1 MGKYVHN
8 HHTNLLAVRFFDFR
22 TATVAF
28 IVSAGT
34 VVVLVVAVAIADVL
48 WNRAFG
54 CAAFDSAPLGIL
66 ANARFA
72 VSHVDLATLDSLRA
86 AVASIEIAATVVV
99 GVVAVAVALVLGET
113 AFSFTVLIRLVT
125 RILAFALLA
134 VSFFDIVTAA
144 VASIVFAATVVV
156 LVVAVAIADVLWKL
170 ACLATAAF
178 VLGILALALF
188 AVSCF
193 DNFALDTLRAAVASI
208 ESAATVVVFVVAVA
222 VALELG
228 ETAFSFTVGIRLVI
242 RILAFALLAVSFFDS
257 VTAAVAS
264 IVFAATV
271 VVLVVAVAIADELW
285 DRAFG
290 LTAFAFVLGIDALA
304 LFAVSCFDNSA
315 LDRTRT
321 AVASIVFA
329 ATVVVGVVAVAV
341 ALVLGEIAFSFTVGI
356 RLVIRILAFAL
367 LAVSFFDS
375 VTAAVASIVFA
386 ATVVV
391 LVVAVA
397 IADELWDR
405 AFGLTAFAFV
415 LGILALAL
423 FAVSCF
429 DNSALDRT
437 RTAVAAIESAATV
450 VVGVVAVAVAL
461 VLGESAFSV
470 ARGPSG
476 NALVDTRLIG
486 NALGKLLPLVA
497 FDTQQKPIFGACFTR
512 RSDAA
517 VTFALVDSRSNALPF
532 DKLLALVACDTK
544 RKPIFGACFTL
555 RSEAAVTFALVDRRS
570 VFNASV
576 LSVRFVPLDARP
588 TNSFFA
594 SQCAGCLVGV
604 GAIFSC
610 LGVTFWR
617 ALART
622 TSTTALEVLFKCFT
636 SESTTTLYKP
646 LIARFAVAFQQCQ
659 LIVA

>member
-1 MGKYVHN
+1 
-8 HHTNLLAVRFFDFR
+8 
-22 TATVAF
+22 
-28 IVSAGT
+28 
-34 VVVLVVAVAIADVL
+34 
-48 WNRAFG
+48 
-54 CAAFDSAPLGIL
+54 
-66 ANARFA
+66 
-72 VSHVDLATLDSLRA
+72 
-86 AVASIEIAATVVV
+86 
-99 GVVAVAVALVLGET
+99 
-113 AFSFTVLIRLVT
+113 
-125 RILAFALLA
+125 
-134 VSFFDIVTAA
+134 
-144 VASIVFAATVVV
+144 
-156 LVVAVAIADVLWKL
+156 
-170 ACLATAAF
+170 LATAAF

-437 RTAVAAIESAATV
+437 RTAVTSIVFAATV

-461 VLGESAFSV
+461 VLGETAFSV

-476 NALVDTRLIG
+476 NALIF
-486 NALGKLLPLVA
+486 GKLLPLVA
-497 FDTQQKPIFGACFTR
+497 FDTQQKPIFGACFTH

-532 DKLLALVACDTK
+532 DKLLPLVACDTK
-544 RKPIFGACFTL
+544 VKPIFGAYFTL
-555 RSEAAVTFALVDRRS
+555 RSEAAVTFALVGRRS

-588 TNSFFA
+588 TNSVFA